1 MIILEAY
8 PAIIPF
14 SSVVFN
20 IIFWGLVYIIYKNKH
35 KSKDMAGLWGIIS
48 MFFTVL
54 LAILGANYAKKSIK
68 DWWSK

>member
-8 PAIIPF
+8 PPIIPI
-14 SSVVFN
+14 SSVIFN
-20 IIFWGLVYIIYKNKH
+20 IIFWGLVYIIYKNRN
-35 KSKDMAGLWGIIS
+35 KSKDMVGLWRIIS

-54 LAILGANYAKKSIK
+54 LVTLGANYTKKKVK

>member
-1 MIILEAY
+1 MKILEAF

-20 IIFWGLVYIIYKNKH
+20 IIFWGLVYIIYKNRN
-35 KSKDMAGLWGIIS
+35 KSKDMKGLWYIIS
-48 MFFTVL
+48 TFFAVL
-54 LAILGANYAKKSIK
+54 LVTLGANYAKKSIK

>member
-8 PAIIPF
+8 PPIIPM
-14 SSVVFN
+14 SSVIFN
-20 IIFWGLVYIIYKNKH
+20 IIFWGLVYIIYKNRN
-35 KSKDMAGLWGIIS
+35 KSKDMAGLWRIIS

-54 LAILGANYAKKSIK
+54 LVTLGANYAKKKVK